1 MQKDNFNDILQERA
15 KEFTV
20 KPLYTN
26 FESIVIEQQKKQFK
40 IKTRILV
47 GLLLLLISVVIALKL
62 QFTQTNIPQEEELT
76 SSNKETAIP
85 NQSTTQQAHSSSTN
99 TPSASKII
107 VPKSEKLNTEKIVVS
122 TNKPLVVN
130 KPNPVNNKSNSTPA
144 AMVNNIENKEKPNT
158 SSSTPKLANTVAI
171 NNNLNPITETAAIA
185 TQEPVSDTSEN
196 IINTLDKKDTVV
208 ANANKA
214 QATTPSDSL
223 HNIYKNKKQKSNY
236 SFSIAA
242 FNRYMLV
249 NNAYN
254 GANNSV
260 IKDEYGI
267 DFSEKAKSSMSTGM
281 SFYINKNNF
290 SLGVGLAYTTIQFNK
305 IYNAS
310 DIYNNKSADSILTN
324 ELATKSPAGYK
335 RNIIDQNLRY
345 IEIPVS
351 LSYKFG
357 NKAFHFSSQVGASFQ
372 WLLSTETYLFETNNK
387 QIDFKTI
394 DDAKDQ
400 RFQHFQ
406 ITYFTSVH
414 ANYQISKW
422 SFFAGPIIKLHQNQ
436 LYNNDFIKRTP
447 PLFIGIES
455 GIKFNF

>member
-1 MQKDNFNDILQERA
+1 MLFL
-15 KEFTV
+15 
-20 KPLYTN
+20 
-26 FESIVIEQQKKQFK
+26 
-40 IKTRILV
+40 LV
-47 GLLLLLISVVIALKL
+47 SVVIFLKL
-62 QFTQTNIPQEEELT
+62 QFTQTNIPYEEELT
-76 SSNKETAIP
+76 SSNAKPQAEVSMPGIINQDHSSAANTP
-85 NQSTTQQAHSSSTN
+85 NTTQGLL
-99 TPSASKII
+99 
-107 VPKSEKLNTEKIVVS
+107 PKTEKLNTEKTTSPANNTTAINKRVLADKGNSNRVAPVTS
-122 TNKPLVVN
+122 KNKLSPSLNTN
-130 KPNPVNNKSNSTPA
+130 
-144 AMVNNIENKEKPNT
+144 NNISSIKPEQT
-158 SSSTPKLANTVAI
+158 GITTT
-171 NNNLNPITETAAIA
+171 NNNLAAIPK
-185 TQEPVSDTSEN
+185 TDDKVTPGHVLDTLEN
-196 IINTLDKKDTVV
+196 IANTTISTGNKDTMPVI
-208 ANANKA
+208 AN
-214 QATTPSDSL
+214 TTPLATPADSL
-223 HNIYKNKKQKSNY
+223 QNIYKNKKQKSNY

-242 FNRYMLV
+242 FNQYMLV

-281 SFYINKNNF
+281 SFHINKNNF

-310 DIYNNKSADSILTN
+310 DIYNNKSADSVLTN

-357 NKAFHFSSQVGASFQ
+357 NKAFHFSSQIGASFQ
-372 WLLSTETYLFETNNK
+372 WLLSTETYLFESNNK

-414 ANYQISKW
+414 ANYQIGKW

-436 LYNNDFIKRTP
+436 LYNDDFIKRNP

-455 GIKFNF
+455 GLKFNF